1 MKKKVLI
8 ITYYWPPAGG
18 PGVQRWLKFVKYLDE
33 FDVEPVVYAPEN
45 PHYPIVDKS
54 FEKEVPKDITVL
66 KRPIFEPYALASL
79 FSGKKTKQISSG
91 LISEQKQSF
100 AERALL
106 WIRGNFFIPDA
117 RKFWVKPSVR
127 YLSGYLR
134 RENIDT
140 VITTGPPHSVHLIG
154 MKLKERTGIRW
165 IADFRDPWTNISY
178 HEKLKLSRLSQ
189 KKHRK
194 LEQKV
199 LNTADRLIVTS
210 YITAE
215 EFRAKTSKLVEVI
228 TNGYDPMFVEKTE
241 PDETFTIAHI
251 GSLLTERNPE
261 ALWEA
266 LAELVREHKDF
277 ADSLILKFAGTVSGE
292 VLQSLEK
299 HGLDKYMKL
308 LGYLPHEEALKL
320 QRSSRILLLL
330 EMDKPETRGII
341 PGKLFEYMAA
351 KRPVIAIGPE
361 GWDVAKIIAE
371 TGCGTTFTYPEKE
384 AIKNKLYQSYE
395 RYLWNKLKVSPT
407 GIQKYSRKSLAGKLA
422 AIIKEEEK

>member
-1 MKKKVLI
+1 M
-8 ITYYWPPAGG
+8 
-18 PGVQRWLKFVKYLDE
+18 
-33 FDVEPVVYAPEN
+33 VYAPEN